1 MSENTEQK
9 VLNFINANSLWT
21 GRTTLL
27 LAVSGGAD
35 SVALVE
41 ILANLKSS
49 GKIHCHLHIAHINH
63 LLRDE
68 KSFDDEQYVKS
79 LAKKHN
85 LPATC
90 LRIDVKTYA
99 KEKKLS
105 TETAARDIRLD
116 ALRKIARQNNC
127 SAIATAHHKNDNAET
142 IIHRLLRGTGF
153 KGLAGIRPKTSL
165 TSITFIRPL
174 RCLCKTEI
182 EDYLSSRNI
191 NWQTDHTNAD
201 CRFTR
206 NRIRHRIIPYLQKQS
221 TSDIADLLFKLSE
234 KALKLYEKIEEQA
247 KSAVEKTEVL
257 DTDKFTNCHPLLQ
270 VEVIQN
276 LLRKQNIGLQK
287 FTNAHYNKIVKFIAQ
302 AKTEKSLQLPSDAI
316 IQKTRTG
323 FFVSHSKKQPFANE
337 QTTLPIPGKVRFA
350 DWLIETEIVP
360 AQKISISSIKNKKNN
375 FVEWF
380 DFEHLTLPL
389 VVRNRKKGDK
399 LTPLGLNSPK
409 KIGNF
414 IASAKNL
421 QLQQGQE
428 IIISDYQDIIW
439 LAPFRRSGKAK
450 ITAQTLSLLKITI
463 KNKKI
468 IKKKP

>member
-1 MSENTEQK
+1 MPETIEQK
-9 VLNFINANSLWT
+9 VLKFAIADNLWSKDSK
-21 GRTTLL
+21 LL

-41 ILANLKSS
+41 ILANLNSA
-49 GKIHCHLHIAHINH
+49 GKIHCHFHIAHINH

-105 TETAARDIRLD
+105 LETTARDLRLD

-127 SAIATAHHKNDNAET
+127 SAIVTAHHKNDNAET
-142 IIHRLLRGTGF
+142 VIHRLLRGTGF

-165 TSITFIRPL
+165 TGITFIRPL
-174 RCLCKTEI
+174 LCLCKTEI

-191 NWQTDHTNAD
+191 NWQTDLTNTD

-206 NRIRHRIIPYLQKQS
+206 NRIRHRVIPYVQKQS
-221 TSDIADLLFKLSE
+221 TADIADLLFKLSE
-234 KALKLYEKIEEQA
+234 KTLKLYEKIEEQA
-247 KSAVEKTEVL
+247 KSAVEKSEIL
-257 DTDKFTNCHPLLQ
+257 DTDKFINYHSLLQ

-287 FTNAHYNKIVKFIAQ
+287 FTNAHYNKIMKFIAQ
-302 AKTEKSLQLPSDAI
+302 AKVGKSLQLPLNAV
-316 IQKTRTG
+316 IQKTQNG
-323 FFVSHSKKQPFANE
+323 FYVSHSKKQPSENE
-337 QTTLPIPGKVRFA
+337 RVALPIPGKVRFA
-350 DWLIETEIVP
+350 DWLVETEIVP
-360 AQKISISSIKNKKNN
+360 AKKISISSIKNKKDN

-380 DFEHLTLPL
+380 DLEQLKQPL
-389 VVRNRKKGDK
+389 IVRNRQKGDK
-399 LTPLGLNSPK
+399 LTPFGLNSPK
-409 KIGNF
+409 KIGKF
-414 IASAKNL
+414 AASAN
-421 QLQQGQE
+421 QA
-428 IIISDYQDIIW
+428 IIIQDSEQILW
-439 LAPFRRSGKAK
+439 FAPIRRSSIAA
-450 ITAQTLSLLKITI
+450 ITNKSRTFLIIRI
-463 KNKKI
+463 KGI
-468 IKKKP
+468 